1 MKKSWLLL
9 IGLGIVVLIASYGSS
24 ASAQAP
30 APVAGAEVV
39 GIGVT
44 VTQLTEIVKGWSVK
58 KKILGQDVYNDKD
71 EKVGSVD
78 DIIIGPDKAVTF
90 AIIGAGGFL
99 GIDKHDVAI
108 PVKQFQEKEGKFS
121 SPAQRKKLS
130 RKCLRLCTPSDTSK
144 YLALHEVFR

>member
-1 MKKSWLLL
+1 MKKTLLM
-9 IGLGIVVLIASYGSS
+9 IGLGVVLLMACYTPN

-30 APVAGAEVV
+30 APVAGAEIVA
-39 GIGVT
+39 IGVT
-44 VTQLTEIVKGWSVK
+44 VTQLTDVVNGWSVK
-58 KKILGQDVYNDKD
+58 KKVLGQAVYNDKN

-108 PVKQFQEKEGKFS
+108 PVKQFQEKEGKFIL
-121 SPAQRKKLS
+121 PGATKEAVKKMPPFMYA
-130 RKCLRLCTPSDTSK
+130 K
-144 YLALHEVFR
+144 

>member
-1 MKKSWLLL
+1 MKKARLLL

-71 EKVGSVD
+71 EKVGTVD

-108 PVKQFQEKEGKFS
+108 PVKQFQEKEGKFIL
-121 SPAQRKKLS
+121 PGATKEAVKKMPPFMYA
-130 RKCLRLCTPSDTSK
+130 K
-144 YLALHEVFR
+144 

>member
-1 MKKSWLLL
+1 MKKARLLL

-108 PVKQFQEKEGKFS
+108 PVKQFQEKEGKFIL
-121 SPAQRKKLS
+121 PGATKEAVKKMPPFMYA
-130 RKCLRLCTPSDTSK
+130 K
-144 YLALHEVFR
+144 

>member
-1 MKKSWLLL
+1 MKKARLLS

-108 PVKQFQEKEGKFS
+108 PVKQFQEKEGKFIL
-121 SPAQRKKLS
+121 PGATKEAVKKMPPFMYA
-130 RKCLRLCTPSDTSK
+130 K
-144 YLALHEVFR
+144 

>member
-1 MKKSWLLL
+1 MKKARLLL

-44 VTQLTEIVKGWSVK
+44 VTQLTEIVKGWSAK

-108 PVKQFQEKEGKFS
+108 PVKQFQEKEGKFIL
-121 SPAQRKKLS
+121 PGATKEAVKKMPPFMYA
-130 RKCLRLCTPSDTSK
+130 K
-144 YLALHEVFR
+144 

>member
-9 IGLGIVVLIASYGSS
+9 IGLGIVVLIASYGPS

-108 PVKQFQEKEGKFS
+108 PVKQFQEKEGKFIL
-121 SPAQRKKLS
+121 PGATKEAVKKM
-130 RKCLRLCTPSDTSK
+130 PPFM
-144 YLALHEVFR
+144 YAN

>member
-1 MKKSWLLL
+1 MKKARLLS
-9 IGLGIVVLIASYGSS
+9 IGLGIVLLIASYGSS

-108 PVKQFQEKEGKFS
+108 PVKQFQEKEGKFIL
-121 SPAQRKKLS
+121 PGATKEAVKKMPPFMYA
-130 RKCLRLCTPSDTSK
+130 K
-144 YLALHEVFR
+144 

>member
-9 IGLGIVVLIASYGSS
+9 IGLGIVVLIASYGPS

-108 PVKQFQEKEGKFS
+108 PVKQFQEKEGKFIL
-121 SPAQRKKLS
+121 PGATKEAVKKMPPFMYA
-130 RKCLRLCTPSDTSK
+130 K
-144 YLALHEVFR
+144 

>member
-9 IGLGIVVLIASYGSS
+9 IGLGIVVLIASYGPS

-90 AIIGAGGFL
+90 AIIGAG
-99 GIDKHDVAI
+99 
-108 PVKQFQEKEGKFS
+108 
-121 SPAQRKKLS
+121 
-130 RKCLRLCTPSDTSK
+130 
-144 YLALHEVFR
+144 